1 MTIKLHAGIVDVTLH
16 YTLTPTAESTRVT
29 RVVTLGVPWS
39 LKLLQPLLVRAFR
52 VESGSTLL
60 GLKAYRKAAL
70 AHNRGRRP
78 CASPLC
84 IAIFA
89 QRWLGCLT
97 STEVACGI

>member
-60 GLKAYRKAAL
+60 GLKAYAEKLPWPITEGGALPPRRCVLPSPPTHASAAC
-70 AHNRGRRP
+70 P
-78 CASPLC
+78 P
-84 IAIFA
+84 
-89 QRWLGCLT
+89 
-97 STEVACGI
+97 